1 MKIYLKFVTTLKI
14 KIPVSQILSL
24 VGLSN
29 FSSTNVCEVCVM
41 CVGVVLQMCVKCA
54 WCVWGWCYSIQVG
67 VRGQLWSQS

>member
-29 FSSTNVCEVCVM
+29 FSSTNVCEVCMV
-41 CVGVVLQMCVKCA
+41 CVGVVLQHS
-54 WCVWGWCYSIQVG
+54 GG
-67 VRGQLWSQS
+67 GQRTALESELIASTVTC